1 MPSPD
6 RRSPGPQTLRVL
18 AGRRPRILLLEINCV
33 GRRFLY
39 ALNRAQPH
47 AMRDFALRRAGAAS
61 CFVVNA
67 GGRVVLSTCKG
78 GLRELTAARTQA
90 TDRIGSP
97 VRGRSCAASAFAAP
111 CWRRSP

>member
-1 MPSPD
+1 M
-6 RRSPGPQTLRVL
+6 
-18 AGRRPRILLLEINCV
+18 
-33 GRRFLY
+33 
-39 ALNRAQPH
+39 
-47 AMRDFALRRAGAAS
+47 
-61 CFVVNA
+61 
-67 GGRVVLSTCKG
+67 LSTCKG